1 MTVRAYRRRPFLTP
15 HKNTAFD
22 ALLAQL
28 QLGWGDSGE
37 DVALLGNFQCKDSEI
52 DALILKRGSISVLN
66 FKDYGGK
73 VTFSEARQWYADGT
87 EMEGRNPYLQI
98 REKKSVLLNFLKH
111 LELPS
116 GRIPGYGHISGIVIF
131 NSQISFDESQLP
143 RNISPWLHVVDL
155 GRSLERLSKITSE
168 EINLSSA
175 DIEAIITALL
185 GSSYRRNPTDRQAAS
200 IGATV
205 TAPSIPTYRLKRRL
219 PKLTGR
225 HAEKLAS
232 IRGEIEKERVR
243 WQVQEEE
250 EREAV
255 RKEEEQHRRVQAQRD
270 ALLQEVRGRLQ
281 SDFLGIDSFFQESCA
296 SLIPPKTYEREKIN
310 FVKSWVAKNTPSSAN
325 SEQHM
330 LDDEQATAIA
340 AVHGHIQVT
349 ARAGSGKTK
358 TLVNRALFLLKH
370 CGAAASEILLLA
382 FNRKAAL
389 EMRRRLLALLHE
401 DAESAFDDTKRRLG
415 DAGRKKGIDR
425 GEVEEK
431 AVDAVAQQ
439 LNIALPHV
447 MTFHALAYAIV
458 HPKESLLYDDPE
470 GETEELRPGLSQV
483 VRKVINEHL
492 QKDVFNN
499 QIRELMLAHFRSRW
513 DRLIKGL
520 FPDREEFL
528 QYHRSLPQ
536 ESLGGEYVKSD
547 GEKVIAN
554 FLFEHDIDYEYGRD
568 HWWNGINYH
577 PTFMI
582 FLTSKNGIVVE
593 CFGRK
598 GERRTYDEMADKKR
612 RYWND
617 KQGWALIE
625 LVSDSLSANR
635 VESFLAPLKEHLEG
649 QGIPCVRL
657 SEDEIWHRVRNRGAL
672 ERFRTAMVSFIGR
685 CRQQSLSPRELRE
698 RVDSY
703 SPLLD
708 VERMFHDLAGRLYVS
723 YLERL
728 SETGEEDFNGL
739 MQRAAEVINDG
750 KTLFKRK
757 SGSGDLRQLRYV
769 CIDEFQDFS
778 DLFYRLLSAIRK
790 QNSEIELFCVGDDWQ
805 AINGFAGSDLR
816 FFKDFESYIG
826 KSQRL
831 NISTNYRSSKAI
843 VSVGNALMPRRD
855 NPAKARKNSRGQV
868 FVAALNEFEPS
879 LIEKEYHP
887 RDKITP
893 AVLRLVNKALTD
905 DLDVVMLCRT
915 NNLPWPVYYG
925 DQDQDVE
932 QDLTRFLALIRSFF
946 SKGLKERISI
956 STVHKYKGLE
966 KQMVIVLDAIDD
978 CYPLIHPDWIF
989 SRILG
994 DSFDKIRD
1002 EEQRLLYVALTRAVE
1017 RLVIITDESNKS
1029 PFLEELEKRQPL
1041 STLDWTDFPP
1051 VQYSTPRLVV
1061 KVGNQKHRGSSPT
1074 FAIKDRLKAAGYQ
1087 WRTSWRGWEKSFPAE
1102 GFSLEILKTEAW
1114 VGQADGIEVQISD
1127 DAETL
1132 VARYSVDEGKW
1143 STDVDDIMDD

>member
-73 VTFSEARQWYADGT
+73 ITFSEARKWYADGV
-87 EMEGRNPYLQI
+87 EIEGRNPYLQI
-98 REKKSVLLNFLKH
+98 REKKRVLLNFLKH

-116 GRIPGYGHISGIVIF
+116 GRIPSYGHISGIVIF
-131 NSQISFDESQLP
+131 NSQISFDERQLP
-143 RNISPWLHVVDL
+143 RNLSPWFHVVYL
-155 GRSLERLSKITSE
+155 WRSLERLSKITSE

-200 IGATV
+200 IGAIV

-243 WQVQEEE
+243 RQVQEEE

-281 SDFLGIDSFFQESCA
+281 SDFLSVDSFFQESCA

-330 LDDEQATAIA
+330 LDDEQAAAIA

-401 DAESAFDDTKRRLG
+401 DAESAVDDDVKRRLG

-470 GETEELRPGLSQV
+470 GEAQELRQGLSQV
-483 VRKVINEHL
+483 VRKGIDEHL
-492 QKDVFNN
+492 QKDAFNN
-499 QIRELMLAHFRSRW
+499 QIRELMLTHFRSWWENIWASLFRSRE
-513 DRLIKGL
+513 DR
-520 FPDREEFL
+520 DEFL
-528 QYHRSLPQ
+528 LSLPSQ

-554 FLFEHDIDYEYGRD
+554 FLFEHDIDYEYGRN
-568 HWWNGINYH
+568 HWWNGVNYR
-577 PTFMI
+577 PAFVI
-582 FLTSKNGIVVE
+582 FLTSKSGMVVE
-593 CFGRK
+593 CLGRK

-625 LVSDSLSANR
+625 LVSDNLSANR
-635 VESFLAPLKEHLEG
+635 VESFLAPLKKHLEG

-657 SEDEIWHRVRNRGAL
+657 SEDEIWHRVIDRGAL
-672 ERFRTAMVSFIGR
+672 KRFETAMVGFISR
-685 CRQQSLSPRELRE
+685 CRQQSLSPQELRE

-703 SPLLD
+703 SPLPR
-708 VERMFHDLAGRLYVS
+708 VEEMFHNLAHRLYVS

-728 SETGEEDFNGL
+728 SATEEEDFNGL

-790 QNSEIELFCVGDDWQ
+790 QNPEIELFCVGDDWQ

-816 FFKDFESYIG
+816 FFEDFESYIG
-826 KSQRL
+826 KS
-831 NISTNYRSSKAI
+831 
-843 VSVGNALMPRRD
+843 
-855 NPAKARKNSRGQV
+855 
-868 FVAALNEFEPS
+868 
-879 LIEKEYHP
+879 
-887 RDKITP
+887 
-893 AVLRLVNKALTD
+893 
-905 DLDVVMLCRT
+905 
-915 NNLPWPVYYG
+915 
-925 DQDQDVE
+925 
-932 QDLTRFLALIRSFF
+932 
-946 SKGLKERISI
+946 
-956 STVHKYKGLE
+956 
-966 KQMVIVLDAIDD
+966 
-978 CYPLIHPDWIF
+978 
-989 SRILG
+989 
-994 DSFDKIRD
+994 
-1002 EEQRLLYVALTRAVE
+1002 
-1017 RLVIITDESNKS
+1017 
-1029 PFLEELEKRQPL
+1029 
-1041 STLDWTDFPP
+1041 
-1051 VQYSTPRLVV
+1051 
-1061 KVGNQKHRGSSPT
+1061 
-1074 FAIKDRLKAAGYQ
+1074 
-1087 WRTSWRGWEKSFPAE
+1087 
-1102 GFSLEILKTEAW
+1102 
-1114 VGQADGIEVQISD
+1114 
-1127 DAETL
+1127 
-1132 VARYSVDEGKW
+1132 
-1143 STDVDDIMDD
+1143 

>member
-1 MTVRAYRRRPFLTP
+1 
-15 HKNTAFD
+15 
-22 ALLAQL
+22 
-28 QLGWGDSGE
+28 
-37 DVALLGNFQCKDSEI
+37 
-52 DALILKRGSISVLN
+52 
-66 FKDYGGK
+66 
-73 VTFSEARQWYADGT
+73 
-87 EMEGRNPYLQI
+87 MEGRNPYLQI

-116 GRIPGYGHISGIVIF
+116 GRIPSYSHISGIVIF
-131 NSQISFDESQLP
+131 NSQISFDERQLP

-168 EINLSSA
+168 EINLSSV
-175 DIEAIITALL
+175 DIEAIITALF

-200 IGATV
+200 IGAIV

-243 WQVQEEE
+243 RQVQEEE

-255 RKEEEQHRRVQAQRD
+255 RKEEEQHRRVQAQRN

-281 SDFLGIDSFFQESCA
+281 SDFLGVDSFFQESCA
-296 SLIPPKTYEREKIN
+296 SLIPPKSYEREKIN
-310 FVKSWVAKNTPSSAN
+310 FVKSWIAKNTPSSAN
-325 SEQHM
+325 GEQQM
-330 LDDEQATAIA
+330 LDDEQLA
-340 AVHGHIQVT
+340 AVASVNGHIQVT

-401 DAESAFDDTKRRLG
+401 DAEAAVDDTKRRLG

-470 GETEELRPGLSQV
+470 GEAQELRQGLSQV
-483 VRKVINEHL
+483 VRKVIDEHL
-492 QKDVFNN
+492 QDAAFNN
-499 QIRELMLAHFRSRW
+499 QIREHILAYFRSLWEIIWASLFRSRE
-513 DRLIKGL
+513 DRDELL
-520 FPDREEFL
+520 L
-528 QYHRSLPQ
+528 SLPSQ

-547 GEKVIAN
+547 SEKVIAN
-554 FLFEHDIDYEYGRD
+554 FLFEHGIDYEYGRN
-568 HWWNGINYH
+568 HWWNGINYC

-582 FLTSKNGIVVE
+582 FLTSKSGIVVE

-625 LVSDSLSANR
+625 LVSDNLSANR
-635 VESFLAPLKEHLEG
+635 VESFLAPLKKHLEG

-657 SEDEIWHRVRNRGAL
+657 SEDEIWHRVIDRGAL
-672 ERFRTAMVSFIGR
+672 KRFETAMVGFISR
-685 CRQQSLSPRELRE
+685 CRQQSLSPQELRE
-698 RVDSY
+698 RIDSY
-703 SPLLD
+703 SPLSR
-708 VERMFHDLAGRLYVS
+708 VEEMFHNLAHRLYVA

-728 SETGEEDFNGL
+728 SATGEEDFNGL
-739 MQRAAEVINDG
+739 MQRAAEAINTG
-750 KTLFKRK
+750 RTLFKRK
-757 SGSGDLRQLRYV
+757 PGSGDLTELRYV

-778 DLFYRLLSAIRK
+778 DLFYRLLSTIRK
-790 QNSEIELFCVGDDWQ
+790 QNPEIELFCVGDDWQ

-816 FFKDFESYIG
+816 FFKDFEDYIE

-843 VSVGNALMPRRD
+843 VSVGNALMQGQG
-855 NPAKARKNSRGQV
+855 NPAKAYKNSYGQV
-868 FVAALNEFEPS
+868 LVAALNEFEPT
-879 LIEKEYHP
+879 LVEEERHP
-887 RDKITP
+887 LDKITP

-915 NNLPWPVYYG
+915 NNLPWPVHYG
-925 DQDQDVE
+925 DQDQDAE
-932 QDLTRFLALIRSFF
+932 KGLARFLALIRSFF

-966 KQMVIVLDAIDD
+966 KRMVIVLDAIDD
-978 CYPLIHPDWIF
+978 HYPLIHSDWIF

-994 DSFDKIRD
+994 DSLEKVIG
-1002 EEQRLLYVALTRAVE
+1002 EERRLLYVALTRAVE
-1017 RLVIITDESNKS
+1017 RLVIITDEASKS
-1029 PFLEELEKRQPL
+1029 PFLEKLEKQQPL
-1041 STLDWTDFPP
+1041 SAIDWTHFPP
-1051 VQYSTPRLVV
+1051 VRDSTSRLVV
-1061 KVGNQKHRGSSPT
+1061 KVGNQEHHGSSPT
-1074 FAIKDRLKAAGYQ
+1074 FTIKDRLKAAGYQ
-1087 WRTSWRGWEKSFPAE
+1087 WRTTWRGWEKSFPAE

-1132 VARYSVDEGKW
+1132 VARYSVDEGEWCCLVNELPAFPK
-1143 STDVDDIMDD
+1143 TRPARG